1 MSRFSFFINA
11 VLVMI
16 HLTKAP
22 IRCAEPV
29 PEGYLDSK
37 EKKAKRER
45 RKTSERQ
52 WIINRHHY
60 VP

>member
-1 MSRFSFFINA
+1 
-11 VLVMI
+11 MI